1 MSDSRGPVLQAPA
14 DACDSGVHIYDSAVP
29 IAPGT
34 RAPTWAT
41 VAAYRAVQKRLGIT
55 RTIVVQPTAYGIDND
70 CTLKAVAALGPNAR
84 GVAVVNASVTESEL
98 DQLHRAGIRGARF
111 QMLPGGILPWEALEP
126 IAGRI
131 AVFGWHIQVQMD
143 GRLLEEREALL
154 LRLPCPV
161 VIDHVGKFLEPVP
174 VDHPGFQSLLRLIG
188 SGRCWLKLAGAYEV
202 SKRGPPLYADV
213 GALAIGAIRAAP
225 ERMIWASNWPHV
237 GVAEPQDDA
246 MLLDL
251 LLDWAADEVTR
262 RRILVDNP
270 AELFGFPPRSSAKD

>member
-1 MSDSRGPVLQAPA
+1 
-14 DACDSGVHIYDSAVP
+14 
-29 IAPGT
+29 
-34 RAPTWAT
+34 
-41 VAAYRAVQKRLGIT
+41 
-55 RTIVVQPTAYGIDND
+55 
-70 CTLKAVAALGPNAR
+70 
-84 GVAVVNASVTESEL
+84 
-98 DQLHRAGIRGARF
+98 
-111 QMLPGGILPWEALEP
+111 
-126 IAGRI
+126 
-131 AVFGWHIQVQMD
+131 VFGWHIQVQMD

-174 VDHPGFQSLLRLIG
+174 ADHPGFQSLLRLIG

-213 GALAIGAIRAAP
+213 GALAIAAIRAAP

-251 LLDWAADEVTR
+251 LLEWAADEVTR
-262 RRILVDNP
+262 RRILVDDPGRAVRLP
-270 AELFGFPPRSSAKD
+270 APVQRKRLKQPKNRV